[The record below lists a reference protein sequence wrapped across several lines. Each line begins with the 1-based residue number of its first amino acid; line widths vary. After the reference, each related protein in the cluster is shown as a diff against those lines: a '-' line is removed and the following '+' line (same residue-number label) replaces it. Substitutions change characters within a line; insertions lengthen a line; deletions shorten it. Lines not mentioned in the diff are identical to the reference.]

1 MILQLKTD
9 GVSNVVLIA
18 KSKLPNQIDFKL
30 QNH

>member
-1 MILQLKTD
+1 MILQLKID
-9 GVSNVVLIA
+9 GVSNIVLMT